1 MVIGVGFPLPVMF
14 FRAVYIYKYILHIF
28 TGAIIA
34 QIRDSG
40 GRKEGLSV
48 PWNGRTVWVR
58 REVSHSLPL
67 LRVLVPRLTSSR
79 DFFRGV
85 RLCRYTVEWSRR
97 GQRREDLF
105 IGKCCHRRGGFE
117 MCAVEEKK
125 NIQEMPTRYFFP
137 FVVFRIIA
145 PPFSAAR
152 RERKCDKKK
161 WGMLVIGRKRNLHAS
176 DVVYTDLC
184 TVSTCVL
191 LFPSRCVFHPCTL
204 SGRANSEAGSRAV
217 LLLLLRTF
225 SFSFFPP
232 REEVV
237 L

>member
-1 MVIGVGFPLPVMF
+1 MGFPLPVMF

-40 GRKEGLSV
+40 GRKKGLSV
-48 PWNGRTVWVR
+48 PLNGRTVWVR

-125 NIQEMPTRYFFP
+125 HSRDANSLFFP
-137 FVVFRIIA
+137 LCSFSYYCSTVFCCE
-145 PPFSAAR
+145 AR
-152 RERKCDKKK
+152 EKMRQKEVGDACYRTKKK
-161 WGMLVIGRKRNLHAS
+161 
-176 DVVYTDLC
+176 
-184 TVSTCVL
+184 
-191 LFPSRCVFHPCTL
+191 PSCK
-204 SGRANSEAGSRAV
+204 
-217 LLLLLRTF
+217 
-225 SFSFFPP
+225 
-232 REEVV
+232 
-237 L
+237 